1 MDQLLQKLMVSKAI
15 MDKHKDMPRGD
26 ARNIQ
31 LPSTAVENFEAPQ
44 AKYNIPQEFLSESQS
59 TPMLS
64 SMPRENTKPVGNPSV
79 DAIKKSK
86 LPEEI
91 KRLMMEHPIS
101 QPQQLQPS
109 ISDELIEKASRLMK
123 KGNDNNY
130 IPESAKGTSKSP
142 VTSNIDYSSIKQMID
157 EAVKKALKDNGVIA
171 ESEEKT
177 NELFSFRVGKHI
189 FEGKVTKIKK
199 VS

>member
-1 MDQLLQKLMVSKAI
+1 MDKLIKSKAI
-15 MDKHKDMPRGD
+15 MDRHKDMPRGD
-26 ARNIQ
+26 ARNVQ
-31 LPSTAVENFEAPQ
+31 LPSTSVESFDIPQ

-64 SMPRENTKPVGNPSV
+64 SVPRENTKPVGNPSV
-79 DAIKKSK
+79 EAIKKSK

-101 QPQQLQPS
+101 QPQQPQTT

-123 KGNDNNY
+123 KNNDNNY
-130 IPESAKGTSKSP
+130 LPESAKTNTKN
-142 VTSNIDYSSIKQMID
+142 VAANNIDYNSIKQLID
-157 EAVKKALKDNGVIA
+157 EAVKNALKESGVIS

-189 FEGKVTKIKK
+189 FEGKITKIKK